1 LDTSAIVIIVVG
13 GVDRISASCKKYHLA
28 KKKTQKKK
36 RKEKENPSS

>member
-28 KKKTQKKK
+28 QKIPKKKKKK
-36 RKEKENPSS
+36 KEENPSS

>member
-28 KKKTQKKK
+28 QKIPKKKKKEER
-36 RKEKENPSS
+36 RKPF